1 MAIELRAVSKQ
12 YALFDRP
19 ADRLKQMLLGG
30 VSRLGARSL
39 GWTAPRLYREFH
51 ALRDVSF
58 SVARGEVLGI
68 IGRNGAGKSTL
79 LQIICGTLQPTS
91 GSVQVRGRIA
101 ALLEL
106 GAGFNPEFTGRENIV
121 MAATILGLSAAEI
134 DQRMASIIEFSG
146 IAEFID
152 QPVKTYSSGMYV
164 RLAFSVATSI
174 DPDILVIDEALSVGD
189 GEFARRSFDRIMALK
204 DKGATILFCSHA
216 MYHVQVLC
224 NRALW
229 MEHGRMRMIGDADG
243 VTAAYEM
250 ALVADA
256 SPQEAP
262 APSAAETN
270 TAPRAAP
277 GTARLHRVSVEADGK
292 SGTELPV
299 HSTHS
304 HLRVRVEF
312 ASDPA
317 LPTPS
322 VGVGLV
328 QLNGTVVASAGSAND
343 GVVLARDALGH
354 GVAELSFPRIP
365 LLKGDYAV
373 NVFLLC
379 ERGIHIYDHAE
390 RVVLLR
396 VFQQG
401 MEQGVV
407 SLPHHWDALRPGS

>member
-1 MAIELRAVSKQ
+1 
-12 YALFDRP
+12 
-19 ADRLKQMLLGG
+19 
-30 VSRLGARSL
+30 
-39 GWTAPRLYREFH
+39 
-51 ALRDVSF
+51 
-58 SVARGEVLGI
+58 
-68 IGRNGAGKSTL
+68 
-79 LQIICGTLQPTS
+79 
-91 GSVQVRGRIA
+91 
-101 ALLEL
+101 
-106 GAGFNPEFTGRENIV
+106 
-121 MAATILGLSAAEI
+121 
-134 DQRMASIIEFSG
+134 MASIIEFSG

-262 APSAAETN
+262 APSAAEAST
-270 TAPRAAP
+270 TPRAAP

-379 ERGIHIYDHAE
+379 ERGIHIYDYAE